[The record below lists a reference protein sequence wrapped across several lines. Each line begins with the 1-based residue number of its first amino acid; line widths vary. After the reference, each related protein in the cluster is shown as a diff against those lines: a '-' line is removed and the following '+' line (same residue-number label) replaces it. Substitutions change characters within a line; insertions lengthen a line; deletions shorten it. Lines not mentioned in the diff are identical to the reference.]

1 MQTNIKLEVADFLGF
16 VDMNGVDAIT
26 SDAVEKLESIIARC
40 NDAQRDGESLV
51 ADAIY
56 DRLMEILRSVAP
68 ESELAKNI
76 WEESVDEVDDTDKVY
91 EANPMYSIQTCK
103 SFDCDELKA
112 FVERL
117 PEQNFDAH
125 VSIKLNGH
133 GIRLKYKYGKFFQ
146 ARTRARHS
154 AGKDITPQLAVI
166 LKNAGVDFI
175 EDLEDMDFCEIR
187 GELLLP
193 LDNMNAARQYNP
205 DIKSAF
211 TGVSSMVR
219 ASASEEEWS
228 LLRFVAYEFLAEDY
242 NFQSKSEEYE
252 YLEELGFE
260 VPIYTVVEDLNKAT
274 LLADIESSIV
284 PDCEEWVDD
293 YPYYSDG
300 IVFSI
305 DDKELF
311 RSLGDNGSNYK
322 FGNCALKVGFWKQ
335 DMYSGYIQT
344 IMWMKGKTKL
354 TPVAI
359 VAEDD
364 DMAEFADYGDHPY
377 VFSQKEITN
386 YSKLGVVTASG
397 NSVKRVPLYEP
408 SNMIALDA
416 YQHQIIHFRYG
427 GEAGVVPCFDDGTPL
442 LDGKVQQLLNGED
455 LYDEYDSYNS

>member
-1 MQTNIKLEVADFLGF
+1 MQDNIKLEISDFLGF
-16 VDMNGVDAIT
+16 VDMNGIEALN
-26 SDAVEKLESIIARC
+26 SDQVEKLESIIARC
-40 NDAQRDGESLV
+40 NEAQNNGDSLV
-51 ADAIY
+51 ADAIW

-68 ESELAKNI
+68 ESELAKNM
-76 WEESVDEVDDTDKVY
+76 WEESVDETDDTDEVY

-103 SFDCDELKA
+103 SFDCDELKE

-117 PEQNFDAH
+117 PDTNFNAH

-133 GIRLKYKYGKFFQ
+133 GIRLKYKYGQFFQ

-154 AGKDITPQLAVI
+154 AGKDITPQLDVI
-166 LKNAGVDFI
+166 TKLAGVNFI

-193 LDNMNAARQYNP
+193 LDNVDTARQYNP

-219 ASASEEEWS
+219 ASASEEEWG
-228 LLRFVAYEFLAEDY
+228 LLRFVAYEFLAKDF

-260 VPIYTVVEDLNKAT
+260 VPINCIVEDLNKAT
-274 LLADIESSIV
+274 LLDDIENSIV
-284 PDCEEWVDD
+284 PDCEEWVED

-344 IMWMKGKTKL
+344 ILWMRGKTKL

-359 VAEDD
+359 IAEDD
-364 DMAEFADYGDHPY
+364 DMIEFEDFGEHPY
-377 VFSQKEITN
+377 IHDKKEISN
-386 YSKLGVVTASG
+386 YKDLGVVTANG
-397 NSVKRVPLYEP
+397 NSVRRVPLYEP

-416 YQHQIIHFRYG
+416 YPHQIIHFRYG
-427 GEAGVVPCFDDGTPL
+427 GEAGVVPCFEDGTPL

-455 LYDEYDSYNS
+455 LYDEYDYID

>member
-1 MQTNIKLEVADFLGF
+1 MQDNIKLEISDFLGF
-16 VDMNGVDAIT
+16 VDMNGIEALN
-26 SDAVEKLESIIARC
+26 SDQVEKLESIIARC
-40 NDAQRDGESLV
+40 NEAQNNGDSLV
-51 ADAIY
+51 ADAIW

-68 ESELAKNI
+68 ESELAKNM
-76 WEESVDEVDDTDKVY
+76 WEESVDETDDTDEVY

-103 SFDCDELKA
+103 SFDCDELKE

-117 PEQNFDAH
+117 PDVNFNAH

-133 GIRLKYKYGKFFQ
+133 GIRLKYKYGQFFQ

-154 AGKDITPQLAVI
+154 AGKDITPQLDVI
-166 LKNAGVDFI
+166 TKMAGVNFI

-193 LDNMNAARQYNP
+193 LDNVDTARKYNP

-219 ASASEEEWS
+219 ASASEEEWG
-228 LLRFVAYEFLAEDY
+228 LLRFVAYEFLAKDF

-260 VPIYTVVEDLNKAT
+260 VPINCIVEDLNKAT
-274 LLADIESSIV
+274 LLDDIENSIV
-284 PDCEEWVDD
+284 PDCEEWVED

-344 IMWMKGKTKL
+344 ILWMRGKTKL

-359 VAEDD
+359 IAEDD
-364 DMAEFADYGDHPY
+364 DMIEFEDLGEHPY
-377 VFSQKEITN
+377 IHDKKEILN
-386 YSKLGVVTASG
+386 YKDLGVVTANG
-397 NSVKRVPLYEP
+397 NSVRRVPLYEP

-416 YQHQIIHFRYG
+416 YPHQIIHFRYG
-427 GEAGVVPCFDDGTPL
+427 GEAGVVPCFEDGTPL

-455 LYDEYDSYNS
+455 LYDEYDYID